1 MTKIVDVETSAKEVE
16 ITRRDVL
23 VLHEYDTLQAF
34 DDDEVVDTPDGIGV
48 IDDVITE
55 GTVREMDASEDNP
68 VYAIVVEDGRVGVGF
83 YRESELSSGD
93 IDDLP
98 GPENPEEEIGEGE
111 ETDTNAKV
119 DAYQDGRFEWPQS
132 WEDSDTP
139 ARVIAMKAWAGM
151 GGSFDSCVRE
161 MRGELTGSPDRFC
174 ADFKDRL
181 YMTEKWRGG
190 WAD

>member
-1 MTKIVDVETSAKEVE
+1 MTKKVPVETQDTTVEV
-16 ITRRDVL
+16 TRRDVL
-23 VLHEYDTLQAF
+23 VLCEYDTLQAF
-34 DDDEVVDTPDGIGV
+34 EDDEVVDTPDGLGV

-55 GTVREMDASEDNP
+55 GTVRDMDATDDDP
-68 VYAIVVEDGRVGVGF
+68 VYAVVVEDGRVGVGF
-83 YRESELSSGD
+83 YREDDLSSGD

-98 GPENPEEEIGEGE
+98 GPENPEGDIGEGE

-132 WEDSDTP
+132 WEDSEQP
-139 ARVIAMKAWAGM
+139 ARIIALKAWAGM

-181 YMTEKWRGG
+181 YGTEDWRGG